1 MVFVQYC
8 KVFQHGVF
16 DAVRTNS
23 LAFLF
28 GLHRSISS
36 GVMVSLRVLL
46 KLDQILDTMAS
57 CNCGLGGM
65 LVGNTLL
72 KCSTKI

>member
-1 MVFVQYC
+1 
-8 KVFQHGVF
+8 
-16 DAVRTNS
+16 
-23 LAFLF
+23 
-28 GLHRSISS
+28 
-36 GVMVSLRVLL
+36 MVSLRILL